1 MRRKCEAAVGG
12 GNPEENPVKKFLFGT
27 LSVLALVALLAA
39 CGKKDATKY
48 LVMGTNAEFPPF
60 ETRGGANGSD
70 VVGFDVEVAKA
81 IAAKVGLPLKIEEM
95 KFDSLLPALSAG
107 KVDLVL
113 AGMTITPDRAQNVD
127 FSAPYY
133 KATQVV
139 LVLSGSAVPETKE
152 QLKGMKIAVQLGT
165 TGDSAAVEI
174 AGQEN
179 VRQFTSTMDAVV
191 ELMNSKVDAVVIDE
205 QPALQ
210 FLKKNPELMLARLA
224 FDDEFYGV
232 AVKKGN
238 AELLAQINAALAE
251 IQADGRYE
259 QFVDQWMVRA
269 PEAATTAEDA
279 ATE

>member
-1 MRRKCEAAVGG
+1 M
-12 GNPEENPVKKFLFGT
+12 KKFLFGT
-27 LSVLALVALLAA
+27 LTVLALVALLAA
-39 CGKKDATKY
+39 CGKKEATKY

-60 ETRGGANGSD
+60 ETRGGEGGQE

-81 IAAKVGLPLKIEEM
+81 IAAKVGLPLKVEDM
-95 KFDSLLPALSAG
+95 KFDSLLPALSGG
-107 KVDLVL
+107 KVDMVL
-113 AGMTITPDRAQNVD
+113 AGMTINPERAQNVD

-139 LVLSGSAVPETKE
+139 LILAGSPVPQSKE
-152 QLKGMKIAVQLGT
+152 DLKGLKIAVQLGT
-165 TGDSAAVEI
+165 TGDGVATEI
-174 AGQEN
+174 TGQEN

-210 FLKKNPELMLARLA
+210 FAKKNPELMLNRVA

-238 AELLAQINAALAE
+238 AELLAKVNEALAE
-251 IQADGRYE
+251 IAADGRYD
-259 QFVDQWMVRA
+259 QFVDQWMVKMA
-269 PEAATTAEDA
+269 DTTE